1 MKIKDLW
8 VLLSLENKG
17 GIPGYVFSDD
27 MIRALVLK
35 PQFSESG
42 VLIKIVNDVSGDS
55 EQ

>member
-1 MKIKDLW
+1 MKT
-8 VLLSLENKG
+8 KG
-17 GIPGYVFSDD
+17 GIPGYIFSDD

-42 VLIKIVNDVSGDS
+42 ILIKIVNDVSGDS